1 MKPVFDVLRAG
12 PAASIQDLGRPA
24 AQALGFGPSGAMDP
38 FALQAANLLAGNPR
52 DAAALEIGLGGLVL
66 RALEERVVAV
76 TGAGSD
82 WRSRRLRAGEELT
95 LPAAVE
101 GVWSYVA
108 VDGGF
113 GSELFLGSAATDVR
127 ARRGGLGGR
136 RLAGGDV
143 LSALEPRGG
152 RDGRVL
158 SRAAWPA
165 YPPSSVVRVVLGP
178 RDDLFT
184 DEGLRRF
191 LSEPYEVSGRS
202 DRMGYHLNG
211 PAIPFRGEAD
221 VPSEAVAFGSI
232 QVPADGRP
240 IVLMAERQA
249 TGGYAQIATVIGV
262 DVAKVAQTRPG
273 GTLRFRAV
281 SVEEAQDVAVRL
293 DQLLS
298 TLETGTRGTG
308 KSL

>member
-1 MKPVFDVLRAG
+1 MTPVFDVLRAG

-24 AQALGFGPSGAMDP
+24 AQSLGFGPSGPMDP

-52 DAAALEIGLGGLVL
+52 DAAALESGLGGLVL
-66 RALEERVVAV
+66 RAREERVVAV

-82 WRSRRLRAGEELT
+82 WRSRRVRAGEELA

-136 RLAGGDV
+136 RLAEGDV
-143 LSALEPRGG
+143 LSADAPRGG

-165 YPPSSVVRVVLGP
+165 YPASSVVRVVLGP

-184 DEGLRRF
+184 DEGLRLF
-191 LSEPYEVSGRS
+191 LSEPYTVSGRS
-202 DRMGYHLNG
+202 DRMGYHLIG
-211 PAIPFRGEAD
+211 PAIAFRGEAD

-293 DQLLS
+293 EQLLS
-298 TLETGTRGTG
+298 TLETGLRA
-308 KSL
+308 KANR